1 MRFPPGVSKRKAA
14 WPSHVRVVS
23 GMRELL
29 GVGRREPNEEGPSDA
44 EREPSGVGSRLLPL
58 VLATAALAA
67 GAAGLGGLA
76 LWLGL
81 LTVPAAAAA
90 AFVAVS
96 DTLEGRPALLR
107 AVTSGVALALVV
119 VASAARQN
127 AATGH
132 ASSPLATWGLLFA
145 LLAYGVPSSSG
156 CSSRCAS
163 RSGRA
168 RSAACGPPRS
178 TSSSRAPPSRAAP
191 RRGAGR
197 HHDSVCLRQV
207 DAEGDGAAR
216 GHATEDRLA
225 RLCRA
230 GEHR

>member
-1 MRFPPGVSKRKAA
+1 M
-14 WPSHVRVVS
+14 
-23 GMRELL
+23 
-29 GVGRREPNEEGPSDA
+29 
-44 EREPSGVGSRLLPL
+44 GSRLLPL

-76 LWLGL
+76 VWLGL

-145 LLAYGVPSSSG
+145 LLAYGVPF
-156 CSSRCAS
+156 
-163 RSGRA
+163 
-168 RSAACGPPRS
+168 AAWVVEPLRMPQRM
-178 TSSSRAPPSRAAP
+178 RPQRRLRPAEVDELLSRAA
-191 RRGAGR
+191 
-197 HHDSVCLRQV
+197 
-207 DAEGDGAAR
+207 
-216 GHATEDRLA
+216 
-225 RLCRA
+225 
-230 GEHR
+230 

>member
-1 MRFPPGVSKRKAA
+1 M
-14 WPSHVRVVS
+14 
-23 GMRELL
+23 
-29 GVGRREPNEEGPSDA
+29 
-44 EREPSGVGSRLLPL
+44 GSRLLPP

-76 LWLGL
+76 VWLGL

-145 LLAYGVPSSSG
+145 LLAYGVPFAAWVVEPL
-156 CSSRCAS
+156 RIPKRTRPQ
-163 RSGRA
+163 RSLRPA
-168 RSAACGPPRS
+168 EVDDLL
-178 TSSSRAPPSRAAP
+178 SRAA
-191 RRGAGR
+191 
-197 HHDSVCLRQV
+197 
-207 DAEGDGAAR
+207 
-216 GHATEDRLA
+216 
-225 RLCRA
+225 
-230 GEHR
+230 